1 MLLVSVSSGYL
12 KQISPSKVNKTIKII
27 ERFFPLIAKHWK
39 KITKLYSVYT
49 NDILKKSIDCIS
61 VEEQMYLVKSGN
73 GKGRIIM
80 NPEEIMT
87 LQFENLRVTFMKIF
101 EGDVYKEM
109 EDLV

>member
-1 MLLVSVSSGYL
+1 M
-12 KQISPSKVNKTIKII
+12 
-27 ERFFPLIAKHWK
+27 
-39 KITKLYSVYT
+39 YSVYT

-61 VEEQMYLVKSGN
+61 VEAKMYLVKSGN
-73 GKGRIIM
+73 GKGRTIM

-109 EDLV
+109 EDP